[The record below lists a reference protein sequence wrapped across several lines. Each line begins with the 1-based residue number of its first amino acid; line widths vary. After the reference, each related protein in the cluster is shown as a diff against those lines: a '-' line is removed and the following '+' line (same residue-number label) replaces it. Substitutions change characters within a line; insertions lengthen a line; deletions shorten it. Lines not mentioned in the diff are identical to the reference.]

1 MILGLSFLE
10 RQEFLLAVEKWTGI
24 MEMKCNIR
32 ELRKQNNLTQKELAE
47 LSGIGRSHINRIE
60 KGHITPTL
68 EIAFRLA
75 KTLNCK
81 IEDIF
86 SPE

>member
-1 MILGLSFLE
+1 
-10 RQEFLLAVEKWTGI
+10 
-24 MEMKCNIR
+24 MKCY
-32 ELRKQNNLTQKELAE
+32 LKERRMENYLNQSQLAE

-81 IEDIF
+81 IEDLF